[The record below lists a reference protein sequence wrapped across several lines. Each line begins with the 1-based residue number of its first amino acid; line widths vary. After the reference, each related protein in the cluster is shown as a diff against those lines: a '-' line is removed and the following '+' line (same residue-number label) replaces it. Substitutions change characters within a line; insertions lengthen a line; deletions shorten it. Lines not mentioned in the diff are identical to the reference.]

1 MLKTESIAKNSN
13 PNHRCYVLIE
23 VQRWARL
30 SLSGK
35 ETWGAIF
42 PNGKIPIESISTQKI
57 VFETFADPKSVMEID
72 CTQLSEIQR
81 ETILQ
86 QLNQHGKTSFGAA
99 LGDLL
104 KFGLPIPRNH
114 IDCCGIK
121 EWNYLC

>member
-1 MLKTESIAKNSN
+1 
-13 PNHRCYVLIE
+13 
-23 VQRWARL
+23 L

-57 VFETFADPKSVMEID
+57 VFETFADPKSVMAVD

-86 QLNQHGKTSFGAA
+86 QQNQPGAVS
-99 LGDLL
+99 GDML